1 MLGSLLFVFAF
12 SVFSLSAEA
21 LLIDD
26 LKQKYVDS
34 ILQCSQQ
41 YPLDRA
47 DAELLQNKVMP
58 DKESTKCLFACVYKV
73 TGVMSDQ
80 GELSVEGVN
89 ALSQK
94 YLADDPEK
102 LKKSE
107 EFTEACRTVNDAPV
121 SDGARGCDRAALI
134 FKCTIEKSPDE
145 IDMWNFLVVF
155 LAICSCVYMNAK
167 GEYDIDH
174 AYKVAEMMKN
184 GDEKRLVNAKKMAD
198 LCVKVN
204 EQSVSDGEKGC
215 DRAAMIFKCTVENAP
230 KFGFKL

>member
-12 SVFSLSAEA
+12 SVFSLGAEA

-26 LKQKYVDS
+26 LKQKYADS

-134 FKCTIEKSPDE
+134 FKCTIEKSPD
-145 IDMWNFLVVF
+145 FSFV
-155 LAICSCVYMNAK
+155 
-167 GEYDIDH
+167 
-174 AYKVAEMMKN
+174 
-184 GDEKRLVNAKKMAD
+184 
-198 LCVKVN
+198 
-204 EQSVSDGEKGC
+204 
-215 DRAAMIFKCTVENAP
+215 
-230 KFGFKL
+230 